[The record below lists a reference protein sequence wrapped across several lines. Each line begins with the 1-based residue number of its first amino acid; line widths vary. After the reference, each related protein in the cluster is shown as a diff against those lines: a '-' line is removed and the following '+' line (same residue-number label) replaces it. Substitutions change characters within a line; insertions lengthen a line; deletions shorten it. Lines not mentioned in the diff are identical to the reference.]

1 MSLLRKIIVLLSFL
15 AFQTTVL
22 FAQEKPA
29 AGEAELKAVE
39 GIWLTKEGKSRIKI
53 QPCDDSLCNEI
64 IWLRSPNDKNGNPQA
79 DVLNQNEKLRGRPVL
94 GIAIL
99 LKMKRIRDNIW
110 QGWIYDPEKGKA
122 FQGHARLITAD
133 KMEIKGCH
141 DFLPICKTHIWKKVG
156 EAPAN

>member
-79 DVLNQNEKLRGRPVL
+79 KS
-94 GIAIL
+94 
-99 LKMKRIRDNIW
+99 K
-110 QGWIYDPEKGKA
+110 
-122 FQGHARLITAD
+122 
-133 KMEIKGCH
+133 
-141 DFLPICKTHIWKKVG
+141 
-156 EAPAN
+156 